1 MLSDLKLD
9 KRLIARNLKEKT
21 LNQDELDQHL
31 TSLDDIQDKGIY
43 FSDLFQQR
51 EEEEARL
58 AAEEEARLVAEEEAR
73 LAEEALNQSEEDEE
87 QDIPLDSSV
96 DPV

>member
-9 KRLIARNLKEKT
+9 KRLVTRNLKEKT
-21 LNQDELDQHL
+21 LKQDELDQHL
-31 TSLDDIQDKGIY
+31 ASLHDVEDKGIY

-58 AAEEEARLVAEEEAR
+58 AAEEEARLAA
-73 LAEEALNQSEEDEE
+73 EALNEIEDNEEVEPTIDSLVDSFTDETE
-87 QDIPLDSSV
+87 
-96 DPV
+96 